1 MSYKIKEII
10 DKMKKMLPV
19 YIVLWVF
26 LVVVLIIPFSCAC
39 KNATMA
45 GGFDFEEFFES
56 CGNATSNLGETIKQ
70 GFSKEYI
77 GSSLKGIGYFSI
89 VYIVVLVIGTIKNA
103 GKTEYRDIEHGS
115 SDWSKGG
122 EQYKV
127 LSNKKGI
134 ILAENNYLPLDK
146 RGNVNVLIVGRFR
159 FW

>member
-1 MSYKIKEII
+1 MSYKIKELIG
-10 DKMKKMLPV
+10 KMKKMLPV

-26 LVVVLIIPFSCAC
+26 LVVALIMPLSCAC
-39 KNATMA
+39 KIATID
-45 GGFDFEEFFES
+45 GGFDFEKFFEV
-56 CGNATSNLGETIKQ
+56 CGNATSNLGEAIKQ
-70 GFSKEYI
+70 SFSKEYI
-77 GSSLKGIGYFSI
+77 ESSLKGIGYFSI
-89 VYIVVLVIGTIKNA
+89 AYIVVLVIGTIKNA

>member
-10 DKMKKMLPV
+10 SKMKKMLPL
-19 YIVLWVF
+19 YLVLWVF
-26 LVVVLIIPFSCAC
+26 LVVALIMPLSCAC
-39 KNATMA
+39 KDATET
-45 GGFDFEEFFES
+45 GTFDLTRFFDE
-56 CGNATSNLGETIKQ
+56 CGDVTSNFGAAIIE

-77 GSSLKGIGYFSI
+77 GSCLKGVGYFSI
-89 VYIVVLVIGTIKNA
+89 AYILVLLIGAMKNA

-146 RGNVNVLIVGRFR
+146 RGNINVLIVGRFR